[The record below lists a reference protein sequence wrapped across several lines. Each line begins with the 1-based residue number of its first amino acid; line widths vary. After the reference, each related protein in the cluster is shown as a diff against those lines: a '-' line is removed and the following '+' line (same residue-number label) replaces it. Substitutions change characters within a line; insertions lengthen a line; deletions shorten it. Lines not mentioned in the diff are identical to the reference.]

1 MTSAK
6 KAQTVNWCHAWCN
19 EGKRKVAFHNLYA
32 FWQKGPAANCSLVVV
47 SVEAFAV
54 LTELHVIKLSEMI
67 TTGNLK

>member
-32 FWQKGPAANCSLVVV
+32 FWQKGPALYWSVY
-47 SVEAFAV
+47 VEAFAV